1 MPGILDGKVA
11 IVTGSSRGI
20 GRATALRF
28 AREGAKV
35 VCNYVAHGDKAEE
48 VVDQIRS
55 FGGEAIAIKADV
67 ASRDDARRL
76 VEMTVDNFGRLDI
89 LVNNAGILIRGGIFD
104 DVSILDRLMDV
115 NVKGIINCSS
125 IAAKVM
131 MKQKSGRIINVSS
144 IAGMGTSARN
154 TTYYAISKAAVI
166 ILTKRLALELGE
178 YGITV
183 NAVAP
188 GLIIT
193 DMFESLSP
201 EERENMLKLAI
212 EKSMLR
218 RAGSPEDVASLIT
231 YLASDEAGFIT
242 GQIITIDGG
251 RIDFL
256 SRSC

>member
-1 MPGILDGKVA
+1 MSGVLAGKVA

-20 GRATALRF
+20 GRATVLRF

-35 VCNYVAHGDKAEE
+35 VCNYVKHSDKAEE
-48 VVDQIRS
+48 VVNQIRAL
-55 FGGEAIAIKADV
+55 GGEAIAIKADV

-76 VEMTVDNFGRLDI
+76 VETTVDNFGRLDI

-115 NVKGIINCSS
+115 NVKGVIYCSS
-125 IAAKVM
+125 IAAKIM
-131 MKQKSGRIINVSS
+131 MKQRSGRIINVSS

-193 DMFESLSP
+193 DMFESQSI

-218 RAGSPEDVASLIT
+218 RVGSPDDVASLIT

-256 SRSC
+256 SRSH

>member
-1 MPGILDGKVA
+1 MRGILDGKVA

-28 AREGAKV
+28 AKEGAKV
-35 VCNYVAHGDKAEE
+35 VCNYVTHGDKAEE
-48 VVDQIRS
+48 AVKQILS
-55 FGGEAIAIKADV
+55 FGGEAVAIKADV
-67 ASRDDARRL
+67 SSREDARRL
-76 VEMTVDNFGRLDI
+76 VESTVDNFGRLDV
-89 LVNNAGILIRGGIFD
+89 LVNNAGILLHGGIFD

-125 IAAKVM
+125 IAARVM
-131 MKQKSGRIINVSS
+131 MKQRSGRIINVSS
-144 IAGMGTSARN
+144 IAGLGTSARN

-166 ILTKRLALELGE
+166 ILTKRMALDLGE

-188 GLIIT
+188 GLIVT
-193 DMFESLSP
+193 DMFEKQSK
-201 EERENMLKLAI
+201 EERESMLKLAL

-218 RAGSPEDVASLIT
+218 KVGRPEDVASLIT

-256 SRSC
+256 TRSS

>member
-1 MPGILDGKVA
+1 MVGLLSGKVA
-11 IVTGSSRGI
+11 IITGSSRGI

-28 AREGAKV
+28 AQEGARI
-35 VCNYVAHGDKAEE
+35 VCNYVSRGDKAEE
-48 VVDQIRS
+48 VVRQAKSLGTD
-55 FGGEAIAIKADV
+55 AIAVKADV
-67 ASRDDARRL
+67 SYKEDAKRL
-76 VEMTVDNFGRLDI
+76 VEETLNNFGRIDI
-89 LVNNAGILIRGGIFD
+89 LVNNAGILLKGGIFD
-104 DVSILDRLMDV
+104 DTSILDRLIDV
-115 NVKGIINCSS
+115 NVKGLINCTAMS
-125 IAAKVM
+125 AKVM
-131 MKQKSGRIINVSS
+131 VNQRYGRIINVSS
-144 IAGMGTSARN
+144 IAGIGTSARN

-193 DMFESLSP
+193 DMFESQSP
-201 EERENMLKLAI
+201 EERENMMRLAL
-212 EKSMLR
+212 EKSVLR
-218 RAGSPEDVASLIT
+218 RVGSPVDVASLIT

-251 RIDFL
+251 RIDYL